1 MNQIWFLFVFFS
13 LSFLWLN
20 YKKRKPA
27 LLNQKCEWCA
37 KKEDINKYSFKGSS
51 NRFCSHSCAFSWS
64 RRHFQCAHCGIWKPY
79 SSQTLRIMH
88 KSIPLYFCSQDHKYK
103 IQYSIFF
110 SSKAVI
116 EKDQK
121 KLIKKN
127 KGVLP
132 FYYKINYR
140 EVVSDLKIGVDSLHE
155 SLSLISDHFNKSL
168 TSIGRKI
175 KL

>member
-1 MNQIWFLFVFFS
+1 
-13 LSFLWLN
+13 
-20 YKKRKPA
+20 
-27 LLNQKCEWCA
+27 
-37 KKEDINKYSFKGSS
+37 
-51 NRFCSHSCAFSWS
+51 
-64 RRHFQCAHCGIWKPY
+64 
-79 SSQTLRIMH
+79 MH